1 MTLEE
6 TLDFIHSVKWRGSK
20 PGLSRTQELMEKL
33 GSPQKRCKFIHIAGT
48 NGKGSTSAMLA
59 SILTRAGYR
68 TGLYTSPY
76 LFRFNERM
84 AIDGVQISNS
94 ELCLLA
100 EEIRP
105 LAESMAD
112 RPTEFEIVTAIGME
126 FFARHECDYVVL
138 EVGMGGRLD
147 STNVID
153 PPEAAV
159 MTRIGLDHTRELG
172 STVEEIAVEKAGIIK
187 PGSSVIVYEQEQS
200 VMDVFANA
208 CLERGAGFRAACF
221 DNIRLADFSRS
232 GQRFSYGEFEDLR
245 LPLLGHHQLCNA
257 AVVLE
262 CVQALRSRGADI
274 SRQAVSEGLAS
285 VVWPARFEIVS
296 HSPWFVVDGGHNP
309 QCMETVR
316 DDLLEYFPD
325 MRRVMLLGVLADK
338 DYEDM
343 FSLLLPLADEFV
355 TVTPDNPRALSAEE
369 LAAFLRG
376 KGKRACACATIEQGV
391 QRAISLADDNT
402 VVCAV
407 GSLYMAGAVR
417 ACFGLT

>member
-20 PGLSRTQELMEKL
+20 PGLSRTRELMEKL

-84 AIDGVQISNS
+84 AIDGTPISDS

-126 FFARHECDYVVL
+126 FFARHSCDYVVL

-159 MTRIGLDHTRELG
+159 ITRIGLDHTRELG
-172 STVEEIAVEKAGIIK
+172 DTVEEIAVEKAGIIK
-187 PGSSVIVYEQEQS
+187 SGSSVVVYDQERS

-208 CLERGAGFRAACF
+208 CLERGAGFRTASFA
-221 DNIRLADFSRS
+221 DIRLADFSRS
-232 GQRFSYGEFEDLR
+232 GQRFSYREFEDLR
-245 LPLLGHHQLCNA
+245 LPLLGRHQLCNA

-262 CVQALRSRGADI
+262 CIQALRSRGAEI
-274 SRQAVSEGLAS
+274 SRQAVYEGLAS

-296 HSPWFVVDGGHNP
+296 RSPWFVVDGGHNP

-316 DDLLEYFPD
+316 DDLLEYFPN

-343 FSLLLPLADEFV
+343 FSLLMPLADEFV
-355 TVTPDNPRALSAEE
+355 TVTPDNPRALSAED

-376 KGKRACACATIEQGV
+376 KGKSACACATIEQGV
-391 QRAISLADDNT
+391 QRAISLADGST

>member
-84 AIDGVQISNS
+84 AIDGVQISDS

-208 CLERGAGFRAACF
+208 CLERGAGFRAASF

-262 CVQALRSRGADI
+262 CLQALRSRGADI